1 MKNKKVPLRKCIATG
16 ERLPKQELVRIVR
29 TKEGEVFV
37 DQTGKANGRGAY
49 LKLSKQAIEKAKNKG
64 ILKRAFEVEIPETVF
79 EELLELAKN
88 S

>member
-1 MKNKKVPLRKCIATG
+1 MSKKIPLRKCIATG
-16 ERLPKQELVRIVR
+16 ERLPKQELVRVVR

-37 DQTGKANGRGAY
+37 DKTGKANGRGAY
-49 LKLSKQAIEKAKNKG
+49 LKLSKQAIEKAKTKG
-64 ILKRAFEVEIPETVF
+64 ILKRVFEVEIPDTVF